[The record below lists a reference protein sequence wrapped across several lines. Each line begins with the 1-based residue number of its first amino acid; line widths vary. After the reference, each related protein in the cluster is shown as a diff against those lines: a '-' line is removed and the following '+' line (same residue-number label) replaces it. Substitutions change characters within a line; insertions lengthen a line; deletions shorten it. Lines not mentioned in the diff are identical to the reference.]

1 MTKELF
7 SSLQQTPAIGKATLF
22 DSLQAN
28 KASLWW
34 YFLTAVFFSQLDQRT
49 GRFLEKKKHTTSSS
63 HDRREQ
69 QLSLSNAEWYVTNK
83 WASPCLY
90 VELRGAEWRTEL
102 RVQGF

>member
-22 DSLQAN
+22 DFLQAN
-28 KASLWW
+28 K
-34 YFLTAVFFSQLDQRT
+34 
-49 GRFLEKKKHTTSSS
+49 LEKQPLILFFMMVLSYCCVFLPVRSKNREVLGKKNHTTSSS

-83 WASPCLY
+83 
-90 VELRGAEWRTEL
+90 
-102 RVQGF
+102 